1 MEETYTFCSRYV
13 IRPEEGGYTFG
24 SRSLLDTGKP
34 LPFFAEEGKGFV
46 VVWMGGGL
54 KAVAF
59 AAGLLVAV
67 GCLDGMDAVGD
78 IQADAREVL
87 RFDLMEEFS
96 VETALVVCEIYRKG
110 GEWKFN
116 AVGAGYQ
123 GGLEALCRAY
133 GVNV

>member
-13 IRPEEGGYTFG
+13 IRPEEEGYTFG
-24 SRSLLDTGKP
+24 SSPLLDAGKP

-54 KAVAF
+54 KALAL
-59 AAGLLVAV
+59 AAGLLIAV

-87 RFDLMEEFS
+87 RFDLLRKDACHPARP
-96 VETALVVCEIYRKG
+96 VLLVVKEEILQAEVKG
-110 GEWKFN
+110 EVPYLLG
-116 AVGAGYQ
+116 
-123 GGLEALCRAY
+123 
-133 GVNV
+133 